1 MLSTCTC
8 VSIGGGVVI
17 AQRCMAYI
25 IIYIG
30 CDIVYVLVMP
40 YIILYIIKIV
50 NITVIIFSI
59 LEAKFDLFQAPI

>member
-1 MLSTCTC
+1 
-8 VSIGGGVVI
+8 
-17 AQRCMAYI
+17 MAYI

-50 NITVIIFSI
+50 NITVTIFSI
-59 LEAKFDLFQAPI
+59 VEAKFDLFQAPIWRGNNLKVAWFQGLRL